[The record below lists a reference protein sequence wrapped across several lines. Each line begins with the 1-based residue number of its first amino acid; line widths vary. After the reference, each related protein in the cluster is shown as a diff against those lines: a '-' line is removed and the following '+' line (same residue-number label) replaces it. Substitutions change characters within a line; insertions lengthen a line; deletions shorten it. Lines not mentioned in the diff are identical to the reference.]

1 MSAIVAIPPG
11 THHVKFLVDGEMRTS
26 PSLPTAVDDT
36 GILVNYLE
44 VSADDMPPLHRADSS
59 STAGQQTANRAH
71 EASSTER
78 IPTLPPTETAL
89 HYTTEIPSY
98 LRDLD
103 HAEDDLHYADG
114 APPPPPPTLPMM
126 LQKVILNGSSSMRD
140 DASVLGIPNHAVLN
154 HLATSSIKNSIL
166 AVSATTRYK
175 KKVPPSPSPSPAPW
189 PGLLICSS
197 MSLQFCIRRPRR
209 QRTRLGWCPQFF
221 SLVVFLLL
229 LLHWLGSRMALLFS
243 SFFFWLSSHY
253 T

>member
-44 VSADDMPPLHRADSS
+44 VSADDMPPLHRVPTPTADESTTTITTPPAVPLREPS
-59 STAGQQTANRAH
+59 STTTAATEQQH
-71 EASSTER
+71 SSIPPSSTNT
-78 IPTLPPTETAL
+78 PAPLLYTA
-89 HYTTEIPSY
+89 EIPSY

-103 HAEDDLHYADG
+103 NLDDDRSAGYA
-114 APPPPPPTLPMM
+114 APPPPTLPMM

-140 DASVLGIPNHAVLN
+140 DASVLSIPNHAVLN

-175 KKVPPSPSPSPAPW
+175 KKV
-189 PGLLICSS
+189 
-197 MSLQFCIRRPRR
+197 
-209 QRTRLGWCPQFF
+209 FF
-221 SLVVFLLL
+221 AFLPV
-229 LLHWLGSRMALLFS
+229 
-243 SFFFWLSSHY
+243 
-253 T
+253 